1 MGSVLAETGLSGVT
15 VVSRGRLG
23 LGVSPGGWT
32 GKLPDALGGGGR
44 VGKFSTRLGR
54 QIQPLHPMKNHSL
67 KTVFATAGL
76 VLFATAPVF
85 GSEAETEFKR
95 MDSDGN
101 GKVTAVEHAAYAETM
116 FKQSDTNYDGQV
128 SVAEC
133 NAAQSAHG
141 KKIKKDAAATH
152 VRLVDT
158 DGSGQI

>member
-1 MGSVLAETGLSGVT
+1 
-15 VVSRGRLG
+15 
-23 LGVSPGGWT
+23 
-32 GKLPDALGGGGR
+32 
-44 VGKFSTRLGR
+44 
-54 QIQPLHPMKNHSL
+54 MKNYSL
-67 KTVFATAGL
+67 KTVLATAGL

-133 NAAQSAHG
+133 NAAQAAHG
-141 KKIKKDAAATH
+141 KKIKKNAASTH

-158 DGSGQI
+158 DGSGQISAAGNDAFAKSAFTRADKNGDGTLSEDEVEAAHKAMEKELKD